1 MANESQNRRIP
12 AAEKPI
18 ANASA
23 IAYRRGLPPSRHKVS
38 RMSASLVVF
47 DLDGTL
53 IDTAHDLVASLNH
66 TIGLEGLEPVGYGDL
81 TYLVGHGGQVMIKR
95 AFSLRGREITEDELN
110 RMLDAFVEHY
120 ANAMPGVSV
129 PYPGLLDALDR
140 LSGAGYRLAVCT
152 NKMEGLARRLV
163 DGLGLTARFAAITG
177 GDTFSVRKPDA
188 EHLLG
193 TVRLAEADP
202 LRTIMIGDSL
212 NDMLVARNAGVP
224 SIGVPFGYSDVPV
237 ADLEPN
243 HVITHF
249 DELTPELVERLLAR

>member
-1 MANESQNRRIP
+1 
-12 AAEKPI
+12 
-18 ANASA
+18 
-23 IAYRRGLPPSRHKVS
+23 
-38 RMSASLVVF
+38 MSAPLVVF

-95 AFSLRGREITEDELN
+95 AFALRGREISDEELQ
-110 RMLDAFVEHY
+110 RMLAVFVEHY
-120 ANAMPGVSV
+120 ADAMPGVSV
-129 PYPGLLDALDR
+129 PYPGLTDAMDR
-140 LSGAGYRLAVCT
+140 LAGTGYRLAVCT

-163 DGLGLTARFAAITG
+163 DGLGLGARFAAITG
-177 GDTFSVRKPDA
+177 GDTFAVRKPDA

-193 TVRLAEADP
+193 TVRLAGADP
-202 LRTIMIGDSL
+202 KRTVMIGDSL

-237 ADLEPN
+237 AELEPN
-243 HVITHF
+243 HVIAHF
-249 DELTPELVERLLAR
+249 DELTPDLVERLIAR